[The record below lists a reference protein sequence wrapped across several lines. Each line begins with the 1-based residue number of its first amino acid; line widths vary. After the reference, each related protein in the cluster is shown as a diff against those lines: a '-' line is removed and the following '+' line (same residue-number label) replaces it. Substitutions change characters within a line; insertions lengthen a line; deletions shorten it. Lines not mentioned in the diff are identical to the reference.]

1 MRFYEREQA
10 MRQLREIQEASHHA
24 AQMAVVTG
32 RRRCGKTQLIL
43 KATEG
48 VPTLYFFIA
57 RKAESLLCSEFVEQV
72 QKKLGLTNVG
82 DVSDFRTLFKAL
94 MAASKEQTFNVII
107 DEFQEFN
114 TINANIFNDLQSLWD
129 RNKDRSRI
137 CLFLVGN
144 SNAQTT
150 RLFDGAHAPLNGRV
164 TSWVKLESLSTP
176 TLKKILKKANPD
188 YRPQDLLALY
198 AFTGGVPKYVNEL
211 INAGAV
217 RYEDFVKVVCQET
230 SPFIQEGKQ
239 LLIEDFGK
247 EYTIYFSIL
256 TCIANGI
263 SSRSLIEEFLQK
275 EIGGYLTRLETDF
288 HLIRKLTP
296 LFSKSGSKNVRYVIA
311 DNFLRF
317 WFRFFY
323 KNMHLVEQ
331 AKYGELRRAVQ
342 KGFAEYC
349 DLSLPLYFVK
359 RLEESGE
366 YSCIG
371 GWWDHRGDNDIDLI
385 ALDEEHKK
393 ALIAGVARMPKQV
406 NISLLTQKAVVLNEA
421 LEGYETEYRALTFED
436 I

>member
-10 MRQLREIQEASHHA
+10 TRQLREIQEASLQA

-43 KATEG
+43 KATAG
-48 VPTLYFFIA
+48 IPTLYFFVA
-57 RKAESLLCSEFVEQV
+57 RKAESLLCSEFAEQV
-72 QKKLGLTNVG
+72 HRKLGLTHLS

-94 MAASKEQTFNVII
+94 MAASKEQRFNVII
-107 DEFQEFN
+107 DEFQEFS
-114 TINANIFNDLQSLWD
+114 TINSNIFTDLQSLWD

-144 SNAQTT
+144 NNAQTT
-150 RLFDGAHAPLNGRV
+150 RIFDGQHTPLNGRV
-164 TSWVKLESLSTP
+164 TSWIKLDEISTP

-188 YRPQDLLALY
+188 YKPQDLLAMY

-211 INAGAV
+211 LTAGAV
-217 RYEDFVKVVCQET
+217 TSEDIVKFACQEK
-230 SPFIQEGKQ
+230 SPFLQEGKL

-317 WFRFFY
+317 WFRFIY
-323 KNMHLVEQ
+323 KNMHLIEQ
-331 AKYGELRRAVQ
+331 AKYNELRRTVQ

-349 DLSLPLYFVK
+349 DLSMPIYFTK
-359 RLEESGE
+359 KLEEAGE

-371 GWWDHRGDNDIDLI
+371 GWWDHHGDNDIDLI
-385 ALDEEHKK
+385 ALDEENHR

-406 NISLLTQKAVVLNEA
+406 NIAHRAQKAAVISEDLAN
-421 LEGYETEYRALTFED
+421 YETEYRALTFEN